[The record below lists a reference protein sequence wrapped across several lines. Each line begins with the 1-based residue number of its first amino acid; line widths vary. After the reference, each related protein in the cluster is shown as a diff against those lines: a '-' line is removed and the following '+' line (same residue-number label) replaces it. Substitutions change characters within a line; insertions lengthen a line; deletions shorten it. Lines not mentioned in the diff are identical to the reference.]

1 MEVMHGQPVT
11 NEYLLRIVV
20 LLKQHLVRV
29 GGVMTFKC
37 GWMKEN
43 WELWTVPI
51 ALMVVLIFIGSLHSY
66 QHQYG
71 NAHGQQNVCEK
82 EY

>member
-1 MEVMHGQPVT
+1 MHGQHVT

-29 GGVMTFKC
+29 GGVMKSE
-37 GWMKEN
+37 WWKNN
-43 WELWTVPI
+43 WELWIVPVF
-51 ALMVVLIFIGSLHSY
+51 LMATLIFIQTLHTY

-71 NAHGQQNVCEK
+71 NAHGQCDKNN
-82 EY
+82 